1 MFSKNR
7 VTRIYHSLVN
17 HLLLLDMVSGF
28 PRSVL
33 SLFYYLY
40 ALLSLL
46 LFVLSLLLSTPSSK
60 PETRESTLDFWSLQ
74 PTLAYWSSA
83 FFNSSSQIS
92 TGPKAGTIGPSRKG
106 KGRDG

>member
-17 HLLLLDMVSGF
+17 HLLLLDMDMVSGF
-28 PRSVL
+28 PRSAL

-46 LFVLSLLLSTPSSK
+46 LFVLSLLLSSPSSK

-83 FFNSSSQIS
+83 FFDSFS
-92 TGPKAGTIGPSRKG
+92 
-106 KGRDG
+106 